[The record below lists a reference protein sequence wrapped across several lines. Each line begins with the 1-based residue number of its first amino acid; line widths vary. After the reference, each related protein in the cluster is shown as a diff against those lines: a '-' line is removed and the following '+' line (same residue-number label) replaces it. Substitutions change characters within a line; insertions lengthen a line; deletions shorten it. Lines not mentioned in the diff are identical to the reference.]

1 MGLSFHYRGKLK
13 NAQML
18 PSFVEEIEDICQILN
33 WKTSVFD
40 TEYPDHKFTS
50 PPNNE
55 DYGIIFT
62 PPECEPV
69 CFVFDSEGNIY
80 VPWLKDILN
89 KNESGEVKVITVQLN
104 LTDDGLEPVVSEKSE
119 GFDPKLLVY
128 QVHVKTQFA
137 GAETHIKVIELLKYL
152 SGKYLDDFELIDESK
167 YYETGNIELLQD
179 KLNVINE
186 FLDSFQEMLNE
197 ATIKSPKDFIRLLKK
212 ITRKH
217 KNNDDNPEE

>member
-1 MGLSFHYRGKLK
+1 M
-13 NAQML
+13 
-18 PSFVEEIEDICQILN
+18 
-33 WKTSVFD
+33 
-40 TEYPDHKFTS
+40 
-50 PPNNE
+50 
-55 DYGIIFT
+55 
-62 PPECEPV
+62 
-69 CFVFDSEGNIY
+69 
-80 VPWLKDILN
+80 N